1 MGGRDTSP
9 VLAPVLGR
17 THLLALGIGAIIG
30 SGVFVAPGL
39 AAARFAGPA
48 LTFSLLGSA
57 VACALAG
64 LCYAELAALFPVA
77 GSAYSYTSRVFGR
90 ALGWIIGW
98 LLISEYLFAAASL
111 AIGWAG
117 HCGSLLAALGWP
129 LPQSVTGSPLV
140 WDSSGVRLAPH
151 GAFMNVPAVAVLI
164 AAGLVATRNVRIS
177 ATVNAVLVCTKV
189 GIIVLVIIAG
199 LPFVD
204 PRNWHPFMPPNTGQW
219 GEFGLSGIFRGA
231 AVSFYVYLGFDTV
244 SVAAQEARNPQRDVP
259 FGILGSLIVCTL
271 LFVPF
276 VLVLT
281 GLTSYRTLDVAQPTV
296 VALAA
301 VAPHLVWL
309 QRIVEIGIVVGIFSV
324 LLVVLLAL
332 ARILYSMSLDGLVPA
347 AFSRVDPRSRTPALA
362 TLLATGVAVV
372 IAALLP
378 IALLAQMV
386 SVGALVA
393 FMAASAAVLVLR
405 RQQPNLHRPFRAP
418 WVPFVPIAAVLVCGA
433 LLLALPRTT
442 LLWGLLWLSVG
453 LSIYAAYG
461 RKQPLRAAAIS

>member
-1 MGGRDTSP
+1 
-9 VLAPVLGR
+9 
-17 THLLALGIGAIIG
+17 
-30 SGVFVAPGL
+30 
-39 AAARFAGPA
+39 
-48 LTFSLLGSA
+48 
-57 VACALAG
+57 
-64 LCYAELAALFPVA
+64 
-77 GSAYSYTSRVFGR
+77 
-90 ALGWIIGW
+90 
-98 LLISEYLFAAASL
+98 
-111 AIGWAG
+111 
-117 HCGSLLAALGWP
+117 
-129 LPQSVTGSPLV
+129 
-140 WDSSGVRLAPH
+140 
-151 GAFMNVPAVAVLI
+151 
-164 AAGLVATRNVRIS
+164 
-177 ATVNAVLVCTKV
+177 
-189 GIIVLVIIAG
+189 
-199 LPFVD
+199 
-204 PRNWHPFMPPNTGQW
+204 MPPNTGQW
-219 GEFGLSGIFRGA
+219 GEFGLSGVFRGA

-259 FGILGSLIVCTL
+259 FGILGTLIVCTL

-281 GLTSYRTLDVAQPTV
+281 GLTNYRTLDVAQPTV

-309 QRIVEIGIVVGIFSV
+309 QRIVEIGIVIGIFSV

-347 AFSRVDPRSRTPALA
+347 VFSRVDPRSRAPAFA
-362 TLLATGVAVV
+362 TLLATLVAVV

-405 RQQPNLHRPFRAP
+405 RRRPDLHRAFRAP
-418 WVPFVPIAAVLVCGA
+418 WVPVVPIAAVLVCGA

-442 LLWGLLWLSVG
+442 LLWSILWLSVG

-461 RKQPLRAAAIS
+461 RKQSLRAAAAAS